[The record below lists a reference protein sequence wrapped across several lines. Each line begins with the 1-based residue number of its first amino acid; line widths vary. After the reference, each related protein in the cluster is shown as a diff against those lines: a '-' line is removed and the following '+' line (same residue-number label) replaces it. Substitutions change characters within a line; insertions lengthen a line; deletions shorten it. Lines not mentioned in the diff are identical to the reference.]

1 MFSAMRSSLLG
12 RFLIRAA
19 LCGALSAPVV
29 AGAAALGDANV
40 RSFLGQRLDADIEFA
55 ALSAAEADS
64 LAVRIAPAELFAE
77 AGVDYTAV
85 VRSMRVS
92 VDRRG
97 GRSLIRVTSELPVN
111 DPFVTLLIEISTN
124 GSRLVR
130 QYALLIDP
138 PAVETPADQAAA
150 AVTPAAP
157 AAPAAEPAAPAVG
170 AAAAPEA
177 AAPPPAAAAA
187 AAAPGPA
194 SNPSSR
200 SAPATVVVRKGQ
212 SMAAIGAA
220 VQPDGVR
227 LEQVLVALQAAN
239 PEAFVGRNINRVR
252 SGSVLSI
259 PDADAMRAVDP
270 ATARRSLRVQT
281 ADFLRYQRALAE
293 RAGAQPAGAPAAPEP
308 PGNRSSG
315 GRVGVQI
322 AEPRS
327 TASAQDKLTL
337 SAPGGSEPSGAG
349 PRAADALDQI
359 AADKALADANARI
372 ATLEK
377 SIADMQQLLA
387 LQNRGLAD
395 AQQRAAEAV
404 PAAPPE
410 AAPPAATSPEAPA
423 PAATS
428 SETSPATSEAA
439 TPAPEPAGPAATAKP
454 PETAKPAETPPA
466 TAPELAT
473 GGFRLPDDP
482 RLLPGIAGLL
492 LLPLL
497 GWVLWRRRR
506 ATGRQAPASDTA
518 VAQTVIAEA
527 GGRHIDTAH
536 SAFHSN
542 FVPSVSQIDANE
554 VDAVAEADV
563 YIAYG
568 RDAQAEEILLD
579 ALRAHPERHALRLK
593 LLEIYAA
600 RQDKPKFGT
609 VAAELRVLTHGQGE
623 DWAQAARLGQLFD
636 PGNRLFGAP
645 PQPATAP
652 MAAIS
657 PMAAMAPKADDTP
670 APPAVSPVADFQL
683 KLEGLLDERRRD
695 HAPSAPAAMSEPA
708 APGPLDFSLSGIGV
722 PKPKPE
728 EAPAL
733 ARIEPR
739 LDDRPDA
746 AALTTK
752 LDLALACREIGDTEG
767 ARELLNEVVAA
778 HDPELSSR
786 AQSLLRQLA

>member
-1 MFSAMRSSLLG
+1 
-12 RFLIRAA
+12 
-19 LCGALSAPVV
+19 
-29 AGAAALGDANV
+29 
-40 RSFLGQRLDADIEFA
+40 
-55 ALSAAEADS
+55 
-64 LAVRIAPAELFAE
+64 
-77 AGVDYTAV
+77 
-85 VRSMRVS
+85 
-92 VDRRG
+92 
-97 GRSLIRVTSELPVN
+97 
-111 DPFVTLLIEISTN
+111 
-124 GSRLVR
+124 
-130 QYALLIDP
+130 
-138 PAVETPADQAAA
+138 
-150 AVTPAAP
+150 
-157 AAPAAEPAAPAVG
+157 
-170 AAAAPEA
+170 
-177 AAPPPAAAAA
+177 
-187 AAAPGPA
+187 
-194 SNPSSR
+194 
-200 SAPATVVVRKGQ
+200 
-212 SMAAIGAA
+212 MAAIGAA

-308 PGNRSSG
+308 AGNRSSG

-337 SAPGGSEPSGAG
+337 SAPGVSEPSAAG

-372 ATLEK
+372 AVLEK

-410 AAPPAATSPEAPA
+410 AAPPAATSPEAAA

-428 SETSPATSEAA
+428 SETSPATSPAA
-439 TPAPEPAGPAATAKP
+439 EPAGPAATAQP
-454 PETAKPAETPPA
+454 PETAKPAEVPPA
-466 TAPELAT
+466 TAPELAA
-473 GGFRLPDDP
+473 GGFLLPDDP

-492 LLPLL
+492 LLSLL
-497 GWVLWRRRR
+497 GWLLWRRR
-506 ATGRQAPASDTA
+506 AAGRQVPASDTT

-527 GGRHIDTAH
+527 GGRHVDTAH

-652 MAAIS
+652 AAMS

-722 PKPKPE
+722 PKPKPG

-733 ARIEPR
+733 PRIEPR

-752 LDLALACREIGDTEG
+752 LDLALACREIGDNEG

>member
-1 MFSAMRSSLLG
+1 MFSALRSSLLG

-19 LCGALSAPVV
+19 LCGALSVPVV

-64 LAVRIAPAELFAE
+64 LAVRIAPADLFAE
-77 AGVDYTAV
+77 AGLDYTAV

-92 VDRRG
+92 VDRRA
-97 GRSLIRVTSELPVN
+97 GRTLIRVTSELPVN

-138 PAVETPADQAAA
+138 PAVETPADRAAA
-150 AVTPAAP
+150 AVTPPVP
-157 AAPAAEPAAPAVG
+157 AAPAAEPVVQAAG
-170 AAAAPEA
+170 ATAAPEA
-177 AAPPPAAAAA
+177 AAPPPAAAAS
-187 AAAPGPA
+187 APGPA
-194 SNPSSR
+194 LDPSSR
-200 SAPATVVVRKGQ
+200 PAPATVVVRKGQ

-293 RAGAQPAGAPAAPEP
+293 RAGAHSAGAPAPPEP

-337 SAPGGSEPSGAG
+337 SAPGGGEPSAAG
-349 PRAADALDQI
+349 PMAADALDQI

-372 ATLEK
+372 AALEK
-377 SIADMQQLLA
+377 SIADMQQLMA

-404 PAAPPE
+404 PAAPPAV
-410 AAPPAATSPEAPA
+410 AA
-423 PAATS
+423 
-428 SETSPATSEAA
+428 
-439 TPAPEPAGPAATAKP
+439 
-454 PETAKPAETPPA
+454 PA
-466 TAPELAT
+466 TAPDLVTGDA

-482 RLLPGIAGLL
+482 RLLSGIGGLL

-497 GWVLWRRRR
+497 GWLVWRRRR
-506 ATGRQAPASDTA
+506 AAGRQVPASDTT

-527 GGRHIDTAH
+527 GGRHVDTAH

-645 PQPATAP
+645 PQPVTAP
-652 MAAIS
+652 AAMS
-657 PMAAMAPKADDTP
+657 PMAAMAPKPNDPP

-695 HAPSAPAAMSEPA
+695 YHPSAPAAMSEPS
-708 APGPLDFSLSGIGV
+708 APGPLDFGLSGIGA
-722 PKPKPE
+722 PKSKLE
-728 EAPAL
+728 EGPARAPAL
-733 ARIEPR
+733 PRIEPR

-752 LDLALACREIGDTEG
+752 LDLALACREIGDNEG
-767 ARELLNEVVAA
+767 ARELLNEVLAA